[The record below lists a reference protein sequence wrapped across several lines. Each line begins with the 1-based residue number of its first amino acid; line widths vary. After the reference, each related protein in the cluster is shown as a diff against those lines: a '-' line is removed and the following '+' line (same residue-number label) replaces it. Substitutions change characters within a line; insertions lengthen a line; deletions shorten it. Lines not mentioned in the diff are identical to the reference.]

1 MLCTSGTIS
10 CNGPGEVIMPIMIAT
25 AKSARPKMF
34 QRVAALRPSAVPA
47 ATTIAAG
54 KASSPVSTSPMPAG
68 NANTPGSAPRIQARE
83 SPAAEYAVELKRDE
97 PARRYLVE
105 HLPDPL
111 REQQQR
117 TADDHRQE
125 DRRWQ
130 HR

>member
-10 CNGPGEVIMPIMIAT
+10 CNGPGEVIMPIVIAT

-47 ATTIAAG
+47 ATTLAAG
-54 KASSPVSTSPMPAG
+54 KGSSPPRPSPLA
-68 NANTPGSAPRIQARE
+68 ARPREPSCRIR
-83 SPAAEYAVELKRDE
+83 LKRAE

-125 DRRWQ
+125 DRR
-130 HR
+130 